1 MADLKEL
8 GKVIESDLL
17 IVGGGFAGLVTSI
30 RAAQEKDHLF
40 HIHIE
45 TESAASRAIFGRW
58 QRLLPGHTASIQ
70 RKDINCISDLMTAII
85 GVTSGKSVNE
95 ALNQMEPT
103 AAEKIARSMSLI
115 HIGQQQTK
123 RLSF

>member
-1 MADLKEL
+1 MFGDDVPYALCNEEL
-8 GKVIESDLL
+8 
-17 IVGGGFAGLVTSI
+17 I
-30 RAAQEKDHLF
+30 RAAQEKYHLF